1 MLRLREGIGVLS
13 AANAP
18 HGKRLFRRLAQALST
33 ALSGGGSGLLL
44 LLCLQLAVIGA
55 TPPPLTTAIT
65 DQRESA
71 ASKPEPETPE
81 TRTEQEA
88 LKQRRHTTLRLVAS
102 RAPVRA
108 ASSGFH
114 QLPPAAPLICA
125 RSAVLRHQ
133 HRPLPSGDPS
143 RRLQRSHAPPGM
155 MRLPV

>member
-1 MLRLREGIGVLS
+1 LS

-18 HGKRLFRRLAQALST
+18 HGKRLFRRLAQALSA
-33 ALSGGGSGLLL
+33 ALSGSGSGLLL
-44 LLCLQLAVIGA
+44 LLCLQLAAIGT
-55 TPPPLTTAIT
+55 TPPPLTTAIA

-88 LKQRRHTTLRLVAS
+88 LKQRRQAALRLVAGHVPA
-102 RAPVRA
+102 RVAPSV
-108 ASSGFH
+108 FP
-114 QLPPAAPLICA
+114 QPLPTALLICA
-125 RSAVLRHQ
+125 RSAILRHQ